1 MKNRTSAT
9 ALSAAILRS
18 SYHDGVRVPD
28 DAE

>member
-18 SYHDGVRVPD
+18 SHSDGMSVPD